1 MSCCEP
7 CLRRAGQLPAAPSST
22 NLSVRI
28 RARPP
33 QLETQRTGSA
43 PLAGS
48 PAAGSA
54 ALPDGYMEDHAAGA
68 GDYTDGDVD
77 DADDAY
83 DDRGADLAPPP
94 ATGSAERAQ
103 RACATDPGAHMAAPN
118 PVKSVRNLRLV
129 PWSPQ
134 NQTLTAPDPSHAG
147 TTLTWLLSLLS
158 PLKTSAS

>member
-1 MSCCEP
+1 MSPVCDAQASCQRRRHRPTCP
-7 CLRRAGQLPAAPSST
+7 CA
-22 NLSVRI
+22 
-28 RARPP
+28 
-33 QLETQRTGSA
+33 SA
-43 PLAGS
+43 PGRRSWKRSAPGPRRS
-48 PAAGSA
+48 PARPAAGSA
-54 ALPDGYMEDHAAGA
+54 ALPDGYMEDDAAGA